1 MKLYKEKEECC
12 GCGACADVCE
22 KHAITMKMD
31 EEGFLY
37 PAVDEQKCVC
47 CERCERVCPLSKKTV
62 LRRSH
67 RYYGAVNKDQRVRNR
82 SSSGGVFSLL
92 ADYVLHRTGSVF
104 AAGYDPEMNV
114 VHMEITDAK
123 DLDRVRRSKYV
134 QSDTGM
140 IFRKIRARLVEGR
153 WVLFIGTPC
162 QAEALRLYLD
172 QEYDRLIIA
181 DLVCYGAAS
190 PQIWKKYLCWLER
203 RYGGKIEEYD
213 FRDKRNRDHGH
224 TVSWKNGKEEMAY
237 PMYKD
242 PYNQMYFHNY
252 TIRPSCFQCPFCAP
266 ERNSDITL
274 GDFWGIEKVRPEIDD
289 RMGVSLVMTHSEK
302 GEAVWS
308 EIRKEC
314 VSFECEKKDILQPRL
329 QTPTERPARRMVFMT
344 LYRRLPFP
352 AILWLFRKHL

>member
-1 MKLYKEKEECC
+1 MKLYKEKQECC

-22 KHAITMKMD
+22 KHAITMEMD

-37 PAVDEQKCVC
+37 PAVDEQKCVFC
-47 CERCERVCPLSKKTV
+47 QRCRQVCPLKKETV
-62 LRRSH
+62 FQRRY
-67 RYYGAVNKDQRVRNR
+67 RYYGAVNKDQHVRNR

-92 ADYVLHRTGSVF
+92 ADYVLHRSGSVF

-140 IFRKIRARLVEGR
+140 IFRKIWARLEEGR

-224 TVSWKNGKEEMAY
+224 TVSWKNGKEEKAY
-237 PMYKD
+237 PLHKD
-242 PYNQMYFHNY
+242 PYIQLYFHNY
-252 TIRPSCFQCPFCAP
+252 TIRPSCFQCPFCTT

-274 GDFWGIEKVRPEIDD
+274 GDFWGVEKIRPEIDD

-302 GEAVWS
+302 GEALWS
-308 EIRKEC
+308 EIRKKC

-329 QTPTERPARRMVFMT
+329 QTPTERPARRAVFMT

-352 AILWLFRKHL
+352 VILWMFRR